1 MKKQSIIAVLTAF
14 ITILLFGIPTVH
26 ASDSGDIENLIECYR
41 KETRCENVS
50 VAIYDNGDITYYG
63 DSECLYQI
71 GSMTKAFTGLA
82 IQKLID
88 AGLVK
93 EDGNV
98 SDYISGFEAYYK
110 SESVDITVRNL
121 LEQKS
126 GFTNSEKDYPSATAD
141 MTLSEWAESISGR
154 ELNSHPGSE
163 YCYSNV
169 NYNLLGLIIENVSG
183 ISYAEY
189 MEQEIFIPLG
199 LNNTY
204 ASFPE
209 DALIVEGARLGYRHA
224 FEFTIPVREASIPA
238 GYFYSNIYDMG
249 RWIEIW
255 TEEISVPEN
264 LKRPLAA
271 VKTYLNEEGDYY
283 SGWER
288 FENGVIGHS
297 GGTPNYSSRMVFSE
311 EQQRGV
317 CVLSNLNV
325 AATTDSLCNDIF
337 DIVSGKKPSGLNTD
351 IWTIFD
357 RIFTCVTIAGIFIL
371 IILLRSQKKILLTA
385 TGIVILIL
393 FSLILIL
400 FPIIFGAGM
409 KEIMFTWAPWSL
421 AISLLIIAADI
432 AVTAMKLLMVK
443 IHADHNKTSKGQ
455 TADRNN

>member
-1 MKKQSIIAVLTAF
+1 MKKQSIIAVLTVF
-14 ITILLFGIPTVH
+14 ITVSLFGMRTVY
-26 ASDSGDIENLIECYR
+26 ASDSDDIENLIGCYR
-41 KETRCENVS
+41 RETKCENVS
-50 VAIYDNGDITYYG
+50 VAIYDNGNITYYG
-63 DSECLYQI
+63 DSESLYQI

-82 IQKLID
+82 IQKLIG
-88 AGLVK
+88 AGLVM

-98 SDYISGFEAYYK
+98 SDYIPGFEAYYK
-110 SESVDITVRNL
+110 SESADITIRNL
-121 LEQKS
+121 LEHKS

-141 MTLSEWAESISGR
+141 MTLSEWAESISGL
-154 ELNSHPGSE
+154 ELNSRPGSE

-209 DALIVEGARLGYRHA
+209 DTRIVEGTRLGYRHA
-224 FEFTIPVREASIPA
+224 FEFSIPVREASIPA
-238 GYFYSNIYDMG
+238 GYFYSNINDMG

-255 TEEISVPEN
+255 TGDISAPDN
-264 LKRPLAA
+264 LKRSLVG

-288 FENGVIGHS
+288 FENGAIGHS
-297 GGTPNYSSRMVFSE
+297 GGTPNYSSRIVFSE
-311 EQQRGV
+311 EQRRGV

-337 DIVSGKKPSGLNTD
+337 NIISGKNASGINTD

-357 RIFTCVTIAGIFIL
+357 RIFTCVTIAGIIVL
-371 IILLRSQKKILLTA
+371 IILLKSQNRILLTA
-385 TGIVILIL
+385 TGIVIVIL
-393 FSLILIL
+393 FSLIFIL
-400 FPIIFGAGM
+400 FPAKFGAGM

-421 AISLLIIAADI
+421 AICLLIIAADI
-432 AVTAMKLLMVK
+432 AVTAIKLLMVK

>member
-1 MKKQSIIAVLTAF
+1 MKKQSVIAVLTF
-14 ITILLFGIPTVH
+14 LITVLFFGIRTVY
-26 ASDSGDIENLIECYR
+26 ASDSDDIENLIRRYR
-41 KETRCENVS
+41 KETKCENVS

-63 DSECLYQI
+63 DSESLYQI
-71 GSMTKAFTGLA
+71 GSMTKSFTGLA

-88 AGLVK
+88 EGLVK

-98 SDYISGFEAYYK
+98 SNYISGFEAYYK
-110 SESVDITVRNL
+110 SESADITVRNL

-141 MTLSEWAESISGR
+141 MTLSEWAESISGL
-154 ELNSHPGSE
+154 ELNSQPGSE

-183 ISYAEY
+183 MSYAEY
-189 MEQEIFIPLG
+189 MEQEILIPLG

-204 ASFPE
+204 ASFLE
-209 DALIVEGARLGYRHA
+209 DARIVEGTRLGYRHA
-224 FEFTIPVREASIPA
+224 FEFSIPVREASIPA
-238 GYFYSNIYDMG
+238 GYFYSNINDMG

-255 TEEISVPEN
+255 TGDIGVPDN
-264 LKRPLAA
+264 LKRPLAE
-271 VKTYLNEEGDYY
+271 VKTYFKEEGDYY
-283 SGWER
+283 SGWEL
-288 FENGVIGHS
+288 FGDDVIGHS
-297 GGTPNYSSRMVFSE
+297 GGTPNYSSRIVFSE
-311 EQQRGV
+311 DQQTGV

-325 AATTDSLCNDIF
+325 AATTDSLCNNIF
-337 DIVSGKKPSGLNTD
+337 DIVSGKNSSALNTD

-357 RIFTCVTIAGIFIL
+357 RVFTCVTIAGIIVL
-371 IILLRSQKKILLTA
+371 IIILKSQNRILLTA

-393 FSLILIL
+393 LSLILIL